1 MHCERLTEF
10 GRLTA
15 KQREVLQLVSES
27 MTVKEIARELGVS
40 PAAVEQRIRSLR
52 GRFGPLSRAELSRL
66 YRELAVAADFDGV
79 LGQGRAHGTVTS
91 CTAKPQD
98 QKLFEREPRHLPFA
112 TPSAISAQVFHS
124 VRFYTGLALG
134 FALGIIVAAATF
146 VSLALTLRLIS

>member
-66 YRELAVAADFDGV
+66 YREFAAAFDHKGRSGPETSASSISLDFAKSNGAMI
-79 LGQGRAHGTVTS
+79 RE
-91 CTAKPQD
+91 AKPANSNP
-98 QKLFEREPRHLPFA
+98 ETPA
-112 TPSAISAQVFHS
+112 TFLAQACLS
-124 VRFYTGLALG
+124 RRFYAGLALG
-134 FALGIIVAAATF
+134 FTLGIVVAATTF
-146 VSLALTLRLIS
+146 ASLALALRLLV